1 MALTKI
7 QIQPGIQKQTS
18 DLGAGGSYIDCD
30 NVRFR
35 YGLPEKIGGWTK
47 TTNSTLIGVV
57 RDAHHWVALD
67 GTRLAALGTDKKLYI
82 YANDILYDITP
93 VRQTNS
99 SVTQIFNTTNGSANV
114 TVNITSHG
122 ATVGD
127 IVTFSGTTGLSGTS
141 YTAANFDRSF
151 EIKSITDV
159 NSFVIQQDANETTGS
174 TTNNGTATATFDIN
188 TAPAFSTFGYGWST
202 NGFGGFS
209 TAVSNQLNGALL
221 DDTAGT
227 GGSGTAITLDST
239 TGFSSVGK
247 VIVEDEIISYTGKT
261 STTLTGITRSVDSST
276 RSAHADDAVV
286 TLFEDSANANAWNIP
301 SVSSSTILNGRDWSI
316 DNFGELMIAT
326 VLDGSTF
333 QWSPTTDGLTGK
345 ATAITNAPT
354 ASKFSL
360 VSTPDR
366 HLILFGT
373 EKTIGTRGSQDPLL
387 LRFSSQEDIN
397 TYQPTA
403 ENTAGSLRIQ
413 DGSTIVGADKARG
426 QILVWTDTSLHALQ
440 FIGPPFTFGLN
451 QLGRNCGL
459 LGQHAGVVVR
469 DVSYWMGQNA
479 FFVFDGTVKK
489 LPCTVD
495 DFVFENID
503 LTQTD
508 QIFAGVNT
516 EFAEIIWF
524 YVTNPNNVSDPQV
537 NKCVIYN
544 YLEQSWAVGT
554 LNRTSWVD
562 RGVFQNPLA
571 TEYLTDS
578 VANATPTVVSLSNG
592 VSKYYAQESGTDN
605 DGQAMNS
612 FIKTGDFTISAQGEA
627 PMRIS
632 KFVPD
637 FRDQSGNL
645 DITFSFKNYPYGDVI
660 SQAALTVAT
669 TDTKKDM
676 RGRGRQVNFK
686 IQSNVIGG
694 NFKTGTYHIDAEADG
709 ER

>member
-1 MALTKI
+1 MTLTKI
-7 QIQPGIQKQTS
+7 QLKPGIQKQTS
-18 DLGAGGSYIDCD
+18 DLGASGGFTDCD
-30 NVRFR
+30 NIRFR

-47 TTNSTLIGVV
+47 TTDSTLIGVV
-57 RDAHHWVALD
+57 RDAHHWVSLD

-93 VRQTNS
+93 ARQTNS
-99 SVTQIFNTTNGSANV
+99 SVSNIFTTANGTPNV
-114 TVNITSHG
+114 TVNITGHG
-122 ATVGD
+122 ASVGD

-141 YTAANFDRSF
+141 FTAANFDRSF
-151 EIKSITDV
+151 EVKSVTST
-159 NSFVIQQDANETTGS
+159 NAFVIQQDANETTGTV
-174 TTNNGTATATFDIN
+174 TTGTATAVFDISI
-188 TAPAFSTFGYGWST
+188 APPSSTFGYGWGTST
-202 NGFGGFS
+202 WNTETWNTPRS
-209 TAVSNQLNGALL
+209 SSSV
-221 DDTAGT
+221 
-227 GGSGTAITLDST
+227 TLD
-239 TGFSSVGK
+239 
-247 VIVEDEIISYTGKT
+247 
-261 STTLTGITRSVDSST
+261 
-276 RSAHADDAVV
+276 
-286 TLFEDSANANAWNIP
+286 
-301 SVSSSTILNGRDWSI
+301 GRDWSI

-333 QWSPTTDGLTGK
+333 QWSPTNDGLTGK
-345 ATAITNAPT
+345 ASAVTNAPT

-373 EKTIGTRGSQDPLL
+373 EKTVGSGGSQDPLL

-524 YVTNPNNVSDPQV
+524 YVTNPDNITSPQI

-562 RGVFQNPLA
+562 RGVFSNPLA

-578 VANATPTVVSLSNG
+578 VANATPTVVGLSNG
-592 VSKYYAQESGTDN
+592 VSKYYAQESGTDA
-605 DGQAMNS
+605 DGAAMQS
-612 FIKTGDFTISAQGEA
+612 FIQSGDFNIDEGGEQL
-627 PMRIS
+627 MRIAR
-632 KFVPD
+632 FVPD
-637 FRDQSGNL
+637 FRDQAGNVGV
-645 DITFSFKNYPYGDVI
+645 TWSFKNYPYGNVV
-660 SQAALTVAT
+660 SQTALTVTT
-669 TDTKKDM
+669 TDTKKDL
-676 RGRGRQVNFK
+676 RGRGRQANFK
-686 IQSNVIGG
+686 IESNVAGG
-694 NFKTGTYHIDAEADG
+694 NYKMGTFVMDIYPDG
-709 ER
+709 QR

>member
-1 MALTKI
+1 MTLTKI
-7 QIQPGIQKQTS
+7 QLKPGIQKQTS
-18 DLGAGGSYIDCD
+18 DLGASGGFTDCD
-30 NVRFR
+30 NIRFR

-47 TTNSTLIGVV
+47 TTDSTLIGVV
-57 RDAHHWVALD
+57 RDAHHWVSLD

-93 VRQTNS
+93 ARQTNS
-99 SVTQIFNTTNGSANV
+99 SVSNIFTTANGTPNV
-114 TVNITSHG
+114 TVNITGHG
-122 ATVGD
+122 ASVGD

-141 YTAANFDRSF
+141 FTAANFDRSF
-151 EIKSITDV
+151 EVKSVTST
-159 NSFVIQQDANETTGS
+159 NAFVIQQDANETTGTV
-174 TTNNGTATATFDIN
+174 TTGTATAVFDISI
-188 TAPAFSTFGYGWST
+188 APPSSTFGYGWGTST
-202 NGFGGFS
+202 WNTETWNTPRS
-209 TAVSNQLNGALL
+209 SSSV
-221 DDTAGT
+221 
-227 GGSGTAITLDST
+227 TLD
-239 TGFSSVGK
+239 
-247 VIVEDEIISYTGKT
+247 
-261 STTLTGITRSVDSST
+261 
-276 RSAHADDAVV
+276 
-286 TLFEDSANANAWNIP
+286 
-301 SVSSSTILNGRDWSI
+301 GRDWSI

-333 QWSPTTDGLTGK
+333 QWSPTNDGLTGK
-345 ATAITNAPT
+345 ASAVTNAPT

-373 EKTIGTRGSQDPLL
+373 EKTVGSGGSQDPLL

-524 YVTNPNNVSDPQV
+524 YVTNPNNITSPQI

-562 RGVFQNPLA
+562 RGVFSNPLA

-578 VANATPTVVSLSNG
+578 VTNATPTVIGLSNG
-592 VSKYYAQESGTDN
+592 VSRYYAHESGTDA
-605 DGQAMNS
+605 DGAAMQS
-612 FIKTGDFTISAQGEA
+612 FIQSGDFNIDEGGEQL
-627 PMRIS
+627 MRIAR
-632 KFVPD
+632 FIPD
-637 FRDQSGNL
+637 FRDQAGNVGV
-645 DITFSFKNYPYGDVI
+645 TWSFKNYPYGNVV
-660 SQAALTVAT
+660 SQTALTVTT
-669 TDTKKDM
+669 TDTKKDL
-676 RGRGRQVNFK
+676 RGRGRQANFK
-686 IQSNVIGG
+686 IESNVAGG
-694 NFKTGTYHIDAEADG
+694 NYKMGTFVMDIYPDG
-709 ER
+709 QR